1 MLPSCHRQMRPSLLP
16 ALRLGIVR
24 MLAGLW
30 MAFAILFALPARAQD
45 ETTTPLTIFAAASL
59 KTALDALTPGLERTA
74 RRPVRLVLA
83 GTPQLA
89 RQIEQGAPTDL
100 IITADTDWMDWLAT
114 RRLIEPATRA
124 DLLGNRLVFIAPR
137 PAAAPLPLDT
147 AGLTRALGRDGR
159 LALAEPHTVPAG
171 RYAKAA
177 LSRLGLWDTVA
188 ARLAPTE
195 NVRVALAYVARGE
208 APLGIVYASDA
219 AAEPAIAIVAT
230 LPDDSHPPIRYPAAQ
245 IAGRPAILA
254 EAASRA
260 LAYLRGPEAAVL
272 FARQGFVPMTGR

>member
-16 ALRLGIVR
+16 ALRLGILG
-24 MLAGLW
+24 MLASLW
-30 MAFAILFALPARAQD
+30 VAAASLSPLPARAQD
-45 ETTTPLTIFAAASL
+45 GTTTPLTIFAAASL
-59 KTALDALTPGLERTA
+59 KTALDALTPGLERATD
-74 RRPVRLVLA
+74 RPVRIVLA

-89 RQIEQGAPTDL
+89 RQIEQGAPADL
-100 IITADTDWMDWLAT
+100 VISADTDWMDWLAA
-114 RRLIEPATRA
+114 RRLIQTETRA
-124 DLLGNRLVFIAPR
+124 DLLGNRLVFVAPR
-137 PAAAPLPLDT
+137 AGTASLSLDA

-177 LSRLGLWDTVA
+177 LNRLGLWDTVA
-188 ARLAPTE
+188 ARLAPAE

-219 AAEPAIAIVAT
+219 AAEPAIAVVAT
-230 LPDDSHPPIRYPAAQ
+230 LPDDSHPPIRYPVAQ
-245 IAGRPAILA
+245 VAGRPAILA

-260 LAYLRGPEAAVL
+260 LAYLRGPEAAAL